1 MGKFEPTQPP
11 DEDTLSSLDS
21 EHDGVAALLGP
32 EKAPFVYV
40 IRRPTAHELSSYS
53 AEVKRGKTLEANR
66 LLLRAITVY
75 PDRAAVEQQIARWP
89 ASAGAA
95 LTSDTFTE
103 FSGGVIDEHR
113 K

>member
-1 MGKFEPTQPP
+1 MGKFEPTAPP
-11 DEDTLSSLDS
+11 DDERLAALDS
-21 EHDGVAALLGP
+21 EHDGVAVLMGP
-32 EKAPFVYV
+32 EKAPFLYV

-75 PDRAAVEQQIARWP
+75 PERAQVEQQIARWP

-95 LTSDTFTE
+95 LTSTTFEE

>member
-11 DEDTLSSLDS
+11 DKDKLAALDA
-21 EHDGVAALLGP
+21 EHDGVAVLLGG
-32 EKAPFVYV
+32 EKAPFCYV

-53 AEVKRGKTLEANR
+53 AEVKRGTIKANR
-66 LLLRAITVY
+66 LLLLAITVY
-75 PDRAAVEQQIARWP
+75 PDRDATDQQITRWP